1 MTISRWRACASHGLR
16 PLFVTSTQNCPASTE
31 ARPLPGTVNDVVQGT
46 YLPLA
51 KSTFGRRSW
60 PESLGTS
67 RPGEPFVGAAVQSA
81 ASRTTAGGALGLGL
95 GLAGVGAAGATQAGP
110 APASHASARAAARA
124 LVTAARCPRRGR
136 RRGTP

>member
-31 ARPLPGTVNDVVQGT
+31 ARPLPSTVNDVVQGT

-51 KSTFGRRSW
+51 KSAFGRRSW

-81 ASRTTAGGALGLGL
+81 ASRTTAGGAGALGAALGRS
-95 GLAGVGAAGATQAGP
+95 GAGAAGATQA
-110 APASHASARAAARA
+110 APADASPASARAAARA
-124 LVTAARCPRRGR
+124 LVTAARC
-136 RRGTP
+136 